1 MNLKTLLLRTLALPA
16 VVLTLTCF
24 NSAAAQRLNLNF
36 NSAKGYLYK
45 ITSKLDSPKTVY
57 CGCDITITKKWYY
70 PNLESCGY
78 IIQYSNPK
86 RAKRIE
92 AEHIVPASYFGK
104 TRECWLKKPGRQN
117 CENTDKY
124 FNLIE
129 SDLHNLYPSVGEV
142 NNERQ
147 NFAFSDSIKKT
158 SPFGQCQMLIDRKR
172 QRVTPPERARGVI
185 ARAYLYMSMMYG
197 IELDAERVNLFNRWN
212 KKYKPDQNECKRNL
226 LIKEIQGNENPYIS
240 QKCKYGNDK

>member
-1 MNLKTLLLRTLALPA
+1 MILLRQSTVAVTLLLLKSGTTLILRA
-16 VVLTLTCF
+16 VDTSFSTQIQSELKGLKLNTSYLLHILVKQE
-24 NSAAAQRLNLNF
+24 SA
-36 NSAKGYLYK
+36 G
-45 ITSKLDSPKTVY
+45 
-57 CGCDITITKKWYY
+57 
-70 PNLESCGY
+70 
-78 IIQYSNPK
+78 
-86 RAKRIE
+86 
-92 AEHIVPASYFGK
+92 
-104 TRECWLKKPGRQN
+104 LKKPGRQN

-197 IELDAERVNLFNRWN
+197 IELDAEHVNLFNRWN

>member
-1 MNLKTLLLRTLALPA
+1 MKFKTLLLRTLALPA

-24 NSAAAQRLNLNF
+24 NSALAQRLNLNF
-36 NSAKGYLYK
+36 NSAKGYLFR
-45 ITSKLDSPKTVY
+45 ITSKLDEPKLSTVAV
-57 CGCDITITKKWYY
+57 TLLLLKWYF

-142 NNERQ
+142 NNERL

-158 SPFGQCQMLIDRKR
+158 SPFGQCQMLIDRKDR
-172 QRVTPPERARGVI
+172 
-185 ARAYLYMSMMYG
+185 
-197 IELDAERVNLFNRWN
+197 EL
-212 KKYKPDQNECKRNL
+212 L
-226 LIKEIQGNENPYIS
+226 LLNALVV
-240 QKCKYGNDK
+240 

>member
-1 MNLKTLLLRTLALPA
+1 MKFKTLLLRTLALPA

-104 TRECWLKKPGRQN
+104 TREC
-117 CENTDKY
+117 
-124 FNLIE
+124 
-129 SDLHNLYPSVGEV
+129 
-142 NNERQ
+142 
-147 NFAFSDSIKKT
+147 
-158 SPFGQCQMLIDRKR
+158 
-172 QRVTPPERARGVI
+172 
-185 ARAYLYMSMMYG
+185 
-197 IELDAERVNLFNRWN
+197 
-212 KKYKPDQNECKRNL
+212 
-226 LIKEIQGNENPYIS
+226 
-240 QKCKYGNDK
+240 